1 MKEVLVMDIKAA
13 RYFGMMFHSTPDY
26 ITHWEDVWSDQVCEN
41 PQCKSWS
48 ERREAQ
54 LLRGVHAIE
63 QALSKSDQ
71 HGISIEK
78 RLRFKKRMAEEQL
91 LSRVDKNHD
100 LHIFCYNK

>member
-1 MKEVLVMDIKAA
+1 
-13 RYFGMMFHSTPDY
+13 
-26 ITHWEDVWSDQVCEN
+26 
-41 PQCKSWS
+41 
-48 ERREAQ
+48 
-54 LLRGVHAIE
+54 VHAIE